1 MVFSGKVERLEGKV
15 VAIAKDN
22 ISRFS
27 PNVDVLEDIVDIPF
41 MELNNASR
49 LESGGVEANFE
60 IRSEPK

>member
-1 MVFSGKVERLEGKV
+1 MERLEGKV

-22 ISRFS
+22 ISRLS